1 MTAEPVPAYDFADE
15 LSAEVAR
22 VLADPAFVKAPV
34 QSRLLSY
41 LCEQTLAGDGPLS
54 QYAIAVDGLGREDSY
69 DLTSDSYPRVQI
81 SRLRRNLADYYSRI
95 APGHGLAVHL
105 DKGDYRLHLA
115 PPGKAYPER
124 LGNTHAEPQDDAD
137 AARTVP
143 SDAARPARGS
153 RDLLLR
159 AAGAL
164 AALVILAFGLFNLF
178 SGSWG
183 GTGSAGAAAPR
194 IAVEVDIAPLALGKL
209 GDPQLAEHVRF
220 DMESQVAG
228 SFIATLARAGT
239 AADYR
244 LTLHSAPAL
253 DAPDRLRLELFDRE
267 GARAYVSTLAL
278 PADSETLDAVLGGE
292 LAQLLTPDG
301 LVAQLEL
308 KAHDRARS
316 DYLCFLR
323 SESAAR
329 PTVTSTHILP
339 ALLDRCLARY
349 PRSDYAPFWLARK
362 ALLLYQADLRQGLPI
377 RRDGEAWDLTTRA
390 LEADPFNS
398 YANALAARIVL
409 ADGECAAAESYF
421 LNMIERGGYYPVLA
435 GMIATEAAPCG
446 SEFAQAA
453 GDWRARIGAM
463 SQGNRT
469 LDPLS
474 QLYVMLA
481 VLALEDRAT
490 TERLASTRPIEES
503 SADVEGMLDE
513 LTRAVESRGY
523 ARSNATE
530 IEAHLARFVWNPRAR
545 AAITRSL
552 R

>member
-1 MTAEPVPAYDFADE
+1 MSAEPVPVFDFADE

-81 SRLRRNLADYYSRI
+81 SRLRRNLTEYYSRI
-95 APGHGLAVHL
+95 APGRGLAVHL

-115 PPGKAYPER
+115 PPAKAYPER
-124 LGNTHAEPQDDAD
+124 LGNTHAEPEDDA
-137 AARTVP
+137 AIPGTVP
-143 SDAARPARGS
+143 PETARRPRGS

-159 AAGAL
+159 AAGTI

-178 SGSWG
+178 ATSWG
-183 GTGSAGAAAPR
+183 GTGPQGTAPPQ
-194 IAVEVDIAPLALGKL
+194 IAVEVDLAPSALGKL
-209 GDPQLAEHVRF
+209 GDPQLIEHVRF
-220 DMESQVAG
+220 DLESQVAG
-228 SFIATLARAGT
+228 SFIATLAREST

-253 DAPDRLRLELFDRE
+253 DAQDRLRLELFDRE

-278 PADSETLDAVLGGE
+278 PADSETLDALLGGE
-292 LAQLLTPDG
+292 LVQLLTPAG

-308 KAHDRARS
+308 KAHGKAKS

-329 PTVTSTHILP
+329 PGVSSSQLLP

-362 ALLLYQADLRQGLPI
+362 AFRLYQADLRQGLPI
-377 RRDGEAWDLTTRA
+377 RREGEAWHLTTRA

-435 GMIATEAAPCG
+435 GMIAAEAAPCG
-446 SEFAQAA
+446 AEFAQTA

-463 SQGNRT
+463 AQGSRT

-474 QLYVMLA
+474 QLYMMLA
-481 VLALEDRAT
+481 VLAQEDRAAA
-490 TERLASTRPIEES
+490 ERLARARPIEES
-503 SADVEGMLDE
+503 SVEVEDMLDQ
-513 LTRAVESRGY
+513 LTRAVESRAY
-523 ARSNATE
+523 ARANAPE
-530 IEAHLARFVWNPRAR
+530 IEAHLARFVWNPQAR
-545 AAITRSL
+545 AAIIRSL